1 MGYIYKIT
9 NDINDKVYVGKTL
22 LPSIEE
28 RFQAHI
34 KDSKRRKKENR
45 PLYKAMN
52 KYGSDKFHIELIGE
66 YPEEELNE
74 MEVYWIGYYHGYT
87 DGYNATKGG
96 DGKTYLDRDAILE
109 RLKEFPYP
117 LQVANEFGCSSD
129 SVRIIAKANN
139 IEVRN
144 YQVDLLK
151 KTLYCIDKKTDKI
164 IKSFDSVH
172 DAILWCNKN
181 GYSKTKDSTH
191 IAATCRGD
199 RKSAY
204 GFKWRYADD
213 LDKS

>member
-1 MGYIYKIT
+1 MGYIYKIV

-22 LPSIEE
+22 LPTIEE

-34 KDSKRRKKENR
+34 KDSRRRKMENR
-45 PLYKAMN
+45 PLYNAMN

-66 YPEEELNE
+66 YQEEELNK

-87 DGYNATKGG
+87 NGYNATKGG

-144 YQVDLLK
+144 YQADLLK
-151 KTLYCIDKKTDKI
+151 KAVYCIDKKTDKI
-164 IKSFDSVH
+164 IKSFDSTR
-172 DAILWCNKN
+172 DAIE
-181 GYSKTKDSTH
+181 
-191 IAATCRGD
+191 
-199 RKSAY
+199 
-204 GFKWRYADD
+204 
-213 LDKS
+213 